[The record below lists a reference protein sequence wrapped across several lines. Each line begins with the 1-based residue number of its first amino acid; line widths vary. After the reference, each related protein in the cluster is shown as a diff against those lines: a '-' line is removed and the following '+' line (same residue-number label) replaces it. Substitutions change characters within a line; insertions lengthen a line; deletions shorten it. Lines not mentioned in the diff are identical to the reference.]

1 VTKVSAATDTWDST
15 VAASFDGGSGTEADP
30 YRIATGA
37 QLAYLSS
44 TVGAGTDYSG
54 LYLKLTADIDL
65 NNLEWTPIGGKFG
78 GSNTSFLGTFDGD
91 GHVIRNLTIENSQTI
106 YTGLFGI
113 VGDATIKNLGV
124 ENIQISYLTTNARI
138 GGLVGYNWGYP
149 VTIINCYTTGT
160 ITAGQTGQSVSNVRT
175 GGIMGYS
182 TVQEAILSNS
192 YSTVDVTINGNGGK
206 AGGLLG
212 RQGGTGVDAVLISN
226 SYATG
231 VITQNGTGGNIGGL
245 VGWQYEGTINNS
257 YWNSSTNPTGVGL
270 TNGGTGQGTAKSDT
284 DMKDGAFVTL
294 LNQFSGPDTE
304 WSSDV
309 SSVNGGYPVLS
320 NIGAGRIII
329 QDSTVSPTTAVFDKY
344 VQAAN
349 YSDVTTTLTPN
360 GNTLSAVRL
369 GATPLTENTNYT
381 VSGNDVM
388 IKKEYL
394 ATLGTGAQVFSIDM
408 SAGID
413 PTLTVTISDTTPPA
427 PTITAQ
433 PSNTAV
439 NPGSDASFSVTAT
452 GSDPLTYQWQVDSG
466 SGFGDITAETSA
478 TLTLNGVTAALNG
491 NAYRV
496 VITDTNSLSTTSTSA
511 TLTVNEAPT
520 ITAQP
525 SNTAVNPGS
534 DASFSVTATG
544 SDPLTYQWQ
553 VDSGTGF
560 GDITAETSATLTLN
574 GVTAPM
580 NGNAYRVIITD
591 TNSLSTTSTSATL
604 TVNEAPTI
612 TAQPSNTAVNP
623 GSDASYSVTAT
634 GSGPLTYQ
642 WQVDSGTGFGDITAE
657 TSATLTLNGV
667 TAPMNGNA
675 YRVIITDTNSLSTT
689 STAATLT
696 VNEAPTITAQPS
708 NTAVNPGSDAS
719 FSVTATGSDPLT
731 YQWQVDSGSGFGDI
745 TAETSATLTLNGVT
759 AALNGNAYRVI
770 ITDTNSLSTTSTAAT
785 LTVNEAPTI
794 TAQPSNTAVNPGSD
808 ASFSVTA
815 TGSDPLTYQWQV
827 DSGTGFGDITAE
839 TSATLT
845 LNGVTAAL
853 NGNAYRVIITD
864 TNSLSTTSTSAT
876 LTVNEAPT
884 ITAQPSNTTVNPGS
898 DASFSVTAT
907 GSDPLTYQW
916 QVDSG
921 TGFGDITAETSA
933 TLTLNGVTAA
943 LNGNAYRVVITDT
956 NSLSTTSTSATLT
969 VNEAPTITEQPSNT
983 TVNPGNNANFS
994 VTATGSDP
1002 LTYQW
1007 QLDNGTGFA
1016 NLADETSATL
1026 TLNGV
1031 SEPMNGYAYRVVIT
1045 DTNNLTTTSS
1055 AATLAVIPNVPPV
1068 LTADSTEN
1076 DTIHTIAITFTDDA
1090 AWRGAITSV
1099 KVGST
1104 ALHATDYSVTEGTI
1118 IINAGILD
1126 AGSHSITVVAT
1137 HYADAS
1143 VMQSVNLQDRPANPQ
1158 NLTAVDGNRTIDLS
1172 WDTVTSATYYNV
1184 YMSEVQSVYDGNAL
1198 VTVTDA
1204 TYQISNLSNGTT
1216 YYFVVKAGN
1225 PGGLSAE
1232 SNEASATPATVP
1244 AAPTHVVATA
1254 GRGSATITFDAPGD
1268 NGGSAI
1274 TGFEVFDDSHNLVA
1288 TASAGVTS
1296 IQVTGLSNSTA
1307 YTFTVRA
1314 MNAKGSSDPS
1324 APSNVV
1330 TPSAPSSSGGS
1341 SNNDTSSQAAQS
1353 GIDILVNGKVESI
1366 GTATTITVNGQEVT
1380 TIAIDEEKLRQ
1391 RLEAEGEHA
1400 VITIAIASDSEVIVG
1415 ELTGLMVKDLENQQA
1430 VVVLRTEKAA
1440 YTLPAAQINVDAIS
1454 ERFGDNLA
1462 LQDIKI
1468 RIEIAEPLTDSV
1480 EAVEEATAREGLT
1493 LVAPP
1498 INFKVTAVYEES
1510 TEEVTS
1516 FNAYVERT
1524 IAIPDGVDP
1533 NRITTGVVVEPDG
1546 TVRHVPTKVVEQ
1558 AGNYYAHINSLTNS
1572 TYALVWHPMEF
1583 KDMTH
1588 HWAQDTVTNM
1598 GSRLVVEGTGNSMFS
1613 PDRDITRAEFA
1624 AIVVRG
1630 LGLRLEHGDSE
1641 FTDVQATA
1649 WFSDAVQTAYAHGFI
1664 QGFEDGTFRPHDKI
1678 TREQAMSIIAN
1689 AMKLIEWDEQYEGL
1703 STDAM
1708 LLTFDDAEDIASWAV
1723 SNIAIT
1729 VQAGI
1734 VSGRS
1739 SNELAP
1745 QEFMTRAEVAT
1756 IIERLLKRAELI

>member
-1 VTKVSAATDTWDST
+1 
-15 VAASFDGGSGTEADP
+15 
-30 YRIATGA
+30 
-37 QLAYLSS
+37 
-44 TVGAGTDYSG
+44 
-54 LYLKLTADIDL
+54 
-65 NNLEWTPIGGKFG
+65 
-78 GSNTSFLGTFDGD
+78 
-91 GHVIRNLTIENSQTI
+91 
-106 YTGLFGI
+106 
-113 VGDATIKNLGV
+113 
-124 ENIQISYLTTNARI
+124 
-138 GGLVGYNWGYP
+138 
-149 VTIINCYTTGT
+149 
-160 ITAGQTGQSVSNVRT
+160 
-175 GGIMGYS
+175 
-182 TVQEAILSNS
+182 
-192 YSTVDVTINGNGGK
+192 
-206 AGGLLG
+206 
-212 RQGGTGVDAVLISN
+212 
-226 SYATG
+226 
-231 VITQNGTGGNIGGL
+231 
-245 VGWQYEGTINNS
+245 
-257 YWNSSTNPTGVGL
+257 
-270 TNGGTGQGTAKSDT
+270 
-284 DMKDGAFVTL
+284 
-294 LNQFSGPDTE
+294 
-304 WSSDV
+304 
-309 SSVNGGYPVLS
+309 
-320 NIGAGRIII
+320 
-329 QDSTVSPTTAVFDKY
+329 
-344 VQAAN
+344 
-349 YSDVTTTLTPN
+349 
-360 GNTLSAVRL
+360 
-369 GATPLTENTNYT
+369 
-381 VSGNDVM
+381 
-388 IKKEYL
+388 
-394 ATLGTGAQVFSIDM
+394 
-408 SAGID
+408 
-413 PTLTVTISDTTPPA
+413 
-427 PTITAQ
+427 
-433 PSNTAV
+433 
-439 NPGSDASFSVTAT
+439 
-452 GSDPLTYQWQVDSG
+452 
-466 SGFGDITAETSA
+466 
-478 TLTLNGVTAALNG
+478 
-491 NAYRV
+491 
-496 VITDTNSLSTTSTSA
+496 
-511 TLTVNEAPT
+511 
-520 ITAQP
+520 
-525 SNTAVNPGS
+525 
-534 DASFSVTATG
+534 
-544 SDPLTYQWQ
+544 
-553 VDSGTGF
+553 
-560 GDITAETSATLTLN
+560 
-574 GVTAPM
+574 
-580 NGNAYRVIITD
+580 
-591 TNSLSTTSTSATL
+591 
-604 TVNEAPTI
+604 
-612 TAQPSNTAVNP
+612 
-623 GSDASYSVTAT
+623 
-634 GSGPLTYQ
+634 
-642 WQVDSGTGFGDITAE
+642 
-657 TSATLTLNGV
+657 
-667 TAPMNGNA
+667 
-675 YRVIITDTNSLSTT
+675 
-689 STAATLT
+689 
-696 VNEAPTITAQPS
+696 
-708 NTAVNPGSDAS
+708 
-719 FSVTATGSDPLT
+719 
-731 YQWQVDSGSGFGDI
+731 
-745 TAETSATLTLNGVT
+745 
-759 AALNGNAYRVI
+759 
-770 ITDTNSLSTTSTAAT
+770 
-785 LTVNEAPTI
+785 VNEAPTI